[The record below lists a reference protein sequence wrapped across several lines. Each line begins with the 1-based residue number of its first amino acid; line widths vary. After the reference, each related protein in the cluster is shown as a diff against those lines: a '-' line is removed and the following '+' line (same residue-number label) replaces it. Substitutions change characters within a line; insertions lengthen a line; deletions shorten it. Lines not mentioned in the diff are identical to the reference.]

1 MIWLKQRAVLTAG
14 REANNKMKLHKLVVL
29 MLAFGLVFSS
39 KAVLFSQDDD
49 DDDNGQQMEEMDEEE
64 WQRQMDELNGQKAQL
79 TQKLA
84 DLNKEIDALKQT
96 SAQKDK
102 DIEKCENDLYAMVGT
117 TKSGVADFRKKFEE
131 TEKKINSK
139 TGTPEDARKM
149 YFDEIT
155 DNKARCLPEFQD
167 RYASMKKK
175 LDDWNVVPP
184 TSGYTVVK
192 GDCLWKISKM
202 KYGSPYFWPAI
213 WDANKAGVVNK
224 DQLKNKR
231 HKAITNPNL
240 IYPGQILKIPT
251 LTDAQKKE
259 AELKS
264 KKYRKVRKHKVDVKK
279 DDVKK
284 DVKKDDV
291 KKDVKKDEKKD
302 VKKDVKKDDVKK
314 DVKKDEKKDVKKD
327 VKK

>member
-1 MIWLKQRAVLTAG
+1 M
-14 REANNKMKLHKLVVL
+14 M
-29 MLAFGLVFSS
+29 AFGLVFAS
-39 KAVLFSQDDD
+39 KATLFSQDDD
-49 DDDNGQQMEEMDEEE
+49 DDDNGTQMEEMDEEE
-64 WQRQMDELNGQKAQL
+64 WQKQMDELNGQKAQL
-79 TQKLA
+79 TAKLG

-139 TGTPEDARKM
+139 TGTPADARKM
-149 YFDEIT
+149 YFDDIT
-155 DNKARCLPEFQD
+155 NDKARCLPEFQD

-175 LDDWNVVPP
+175 LEDWEGMKVDN
-184 TSGYTVVK
+184 SGTYTVVK

-224 DQLKNKR
+224 DQLTNRR
-231 HKAITNPNL
+231 HKAVTNPNL
-240 IYPGQILKIPT
+240 IYPGQVLRIPT

-259 AELKS
+259 AEMKS
-264 KKYRKVRKHKVDVKK
+264 KKYRKVRRHKTTTTTDT
-279 DDVKK
+279 
-284 DVKKDDV
+284 
-291 KKDVKKDEKKD
+291 KKDVKKDEPKKD
-302 VKKDVKKDDVKK
+302 VKKD
-314 DVKKDEKKDVKKD
+314 
-327 VKK
+327 